1 MGELATK
8 AKNQQLQAADPRAS
22 IKCLLESQW
31 SKIEAVMPKHMSSE
45 RLFQLAISAINQTPK
60 LAECDPATLLSCVM
74 KCSALGIEPSAV
86 DGLGRAYIIPRWN
99 SKTRKSEA
107 TFMLGYKGMIA
118 LARRSGEIKDISA
131 RAVYQGDTFEYE
143 FGLDE
148 KLRHVPLN
156 RRHSEGEKPEF
167 VYCVA
172 HFKDGGHYFDVMT
185 AAEIEAI
192 RKRSSAAESGPW
204 VTDYEAMAKKTVV
217 RRAFP
222 YLPVSIE
229 AQSAAIADETVP
241 DYRGVLDPVVANT
254 VYADE
259 VTGEIVEEFGGEDE

>member
-1 MGELATK
+1 MGELATI
-8 AKNQQLQAADPRAS
+8 AQGQQLKAADPRAS
-22 IKCLLESQW
+22 IKGMLEKQW
-31 SKIEAVMPKHMSSE
+31 GRIEAVMPKHMSSE

-60 LAECDPATLLSCVM
+60 LAECTPASLLSCVM

-99 SKTRKSEA
+99 KKTRQNEA

-131 RAVYQGDTFEYE
+131 RAVYEGDTFVYEY
-143 FGLDE
+143 GLEE
-148 KLRHVPLN
+148 KLLHVPLD
-156 RRHSEGEKPEF
+156 RQHAEGEKPKF

-172 HFKDGGHYFDVMT
+172 HFKDGGHYFEVMS
-185 AAEIEAI
+185 AAEVEAV

-204 VTDYEAMAKKTVV
+204 VSDYEAMAKKSVV

-222 YLPVSIE
+222 YLPVSVE
-229 AQSAAIADETVP
+229 AQSAVASDEMTP
-241 DYRGVLDPVVANT
+241 DYRGVLNPVIDQVEVDVETGEVFEEA
-254 VYADE
+254 ADE
-259 VTGEIVEEFGGEDE
+259 DQ

>member
-8 AKNQQLQAADPRAS
+8 AQGQQLAAADPRSS
-22 IKCLLESQW
+22 IKGILESQW
-31 SKIEAVMPKHMSSE
+31 GKIEAVMPKHMSSE

-60 LAECDPATLLSCVM
+60 LAECTPASLLSCVM

-99 SKTRKSEA
+99 GKSKTNEA
-107 TFMLGYKGMIA
+107 TFMLGYKGMID

-131 RAVYQGDTFEYE
+131 RAVYEGDTFEYE
-143 FGLDE
+143 YGLEE

-156 RRHSEGEKPEF
+156 RQHQAGEKPMF
-167 VYCVA
+167 VYCIA
-172 HFKDGGHYFDVMT
+172 HFKDGGHYFDVMSGS
-185 AAEIEAI
+185 EVEAV
-192 RKRSSAAESGPW
+192 RKRSSAAENGPW

-222 YLPVSIE
+222 YLPVSVE
-229 AQSAAIADETVP
+229 AQSAAAADESTP
-241 DYRGVLDPVVANT
+241 DYRGVLDPIVEIDV
-254 VYADE
+254 E
-259 VTGEIVEEFGGEDE
+259 TGEVVGGEDE